1 MQIVIVG
8 AIHELPVISNM
19 SKGMCIMEK
28 TFEEAVIEL
37 EKLVQTL
44 EDGECTLDES
54 MKMFEEGMALAKYC
68 NEKLQ
73 NAEKRIV
80 ELVNENGKISEVEM
94 D

>member
-1 MQIVIVG
+1 
-8 AIHELPVISNM
+8 
-19 SKGMCIMEK
+19 MEK
-28 TFEEAVIEL
+28 TFEEAVVEL
-37 EKLVQTL
+37 EKLVQIL

-54 MKMFEEGMALAKYC
+54 MKMFEEGMVLAKYC

>member
-1 MQIVIVG
+1 
-8 AIHELPVISNM
+8 
-19 SKGMCIMEK
+19 MEK
-28 TFEEAVIEL
+28 TFEEAVVEL

-44 EDGECTLDES
+44 EDGECSLDES
-54 MKMFEEGMALAKYC
+54 MKMFEEGMKLSKYC

-80 ELVNENGKISEVEM
+80 ELVNESGKISEVEL

>member
-1 MQIVIVG
+1 MIL
-8 AIHELPVISNM
+8 LPPTDKYGDCLGGN
-19 SKGMCIMEK
+19 IMEK

-44 EDGECTLDES
+44 EDGECSLEES
-54 MKMFEEGMALAKYC
+54 MKLFEEGMKLTKYC
-68 NEKLQ
+68 NDKLQ

-80 ELVNENGKISEVEM
+80 ELVNENGKITEVEL

>member
-1 MQIVIVG
+1 
-8 AIHELPVISNM
+8 
-19 SKGMCIMEK
+19 MEK

-80 ELVNENGKISEVEM
+80 ELVNENGKISEIEM

>member
-1 MQIVIVG
+1 
-8 AIHELPVISNM
+8 
-19 SKGMCIMEK
+19 MEK
-28 TFEEAVIEL
+28 TFEEAVVEL

>member
-1 MQIVIVG
+1 
-8 AIHELPVISNM
+8 
-19 SKGMCIMEK
+19 MEK
-28 TFEEAVIEL
+28 TFEEAVVEL

-44 EDGECTLDES
+44 EDGECSLDES

-68 NEKLQ
+68 NDKLQ

-80 ELVNENGKISEVEM
+80 ELVNENGKISEVEL

>member
-1 MQIVIVG
+1 
-8 AIHELPVISNM
+8 
-19 SKGMCIMEK
+19 MEK
-28 TFEEAVIEL
+28 TFEEAVVEL

-44 EDGECTLDES
+44 EDGECSLDES
-54 MKMFEEGMALAKYC
+54 MKIFEEGMKLSKYC

-80 ELVNENGKISEVEM
+80 ELVNENGKISEVEL

>member
-1 MQIVIVG
+1 
-8 AIHELPVISNM
+8 
-19 SKGMCIMEK
+19 MEK
-28 TFEEAVIEL
+28 TFEEAVVEL

-44 EDGECTLDES
+44 EDGDCSLDES

-80 ELVNENGKISEVEM
+80 ELVNENGKISEVEL

>member
-1 MQIVIVG
+1 
-8 AIHELPVISNM
+8 
-19 SKGMCIMEK
+19 MEK

-44 EDGECTLDES
+44 EDGECSLDES
-54 MKMFEEGMALAKYC
+54 MKMFEEGMKLSKYC
-68 NEKLQ
+68 NDKLE

-94 D
+94 E

>member
-1 MQIVIVG
+1 
-8 AIHELPVISNM
+8 
-19 SKGMCIMEK
+19 MEK
-28 TFEEAVIEL
+28 TFEEAVVEL

-44 EDGECTLDES
+44 EDGECSLDES
-54 MKMFEEGMALAKYC
+54 MKMFEEGMKLSKYC

-80 ELVNENGKISEVEM
+80 ELVNENGKISEVEL

>member
-1 MQIVIVG
+1 
-8 AIHELPVISNM
+8 
-19 SKGMCIMEK
+19 MEK

-54 MKMFEEGMALAKYC
+54 MKMFEEGMMLAKYC

>member
-1 MQIVIVG
+1 
-8 AIHELPVISNM
+8 
-19 SKGMCIMEK
+19 MEK
-28 TFEEAVIEL
+28 TFEEAVVEL

-94 D
+94 E

>member
-1 MQIVIVG
+1 
-8 AIHELPVISNM
+8 
-19 SKGMCIMEK
+19 MEK
-28 TFEEAVIEL
+28 TFEEAVVEL

-80 ELVNENGKISEVEM
+80 ELVNENGKISEVEL

>member
-1 MQIVIVG
+1 
-8 AIHELPVISNM
+8 
-19 SKGMCIMEK
+19 MEK

-94 D
+94 E

>member
-1 MQIVIVG
+1 
-8 AIHELPVISNM
+8 
-19 SKGMCIMEK
+19 MEK
-28 TFEEAVIEL
+28 TFEEALVEL

-94 D
+94 E